1 MRIIKTL
8 TPFFISLAFVL
19 VACGS
24 SNGNTQESAPYLIM
38 VERENLFPEGI
49 EYDTIN
55 GRFLLGSISEGT
67 IFAVK
72 DDGTYQAFIEDDD
85 LISTLGIEIDLERNR
100 LLVANSNFAVFT
112 DPTVKPQVFLG
123 IYNLTTGERLHMI
136 GLIQGE
142 PEGRHFAND
151 IAVDTQGNAYVTD
164 TAALAV
170 HKVDINGNASV
181 FLESDQFRSP
191 NGIIYHPGGYL
202 LVADAGN
209 GSIFKVPLDNPDG
222 ITRVELEQVIEGA
235 DGMVLHP
242 NNNLIVVGSRIQT
255 IFSLSSDDD
264 WASATIE
271 ATDAGH
277 PASTVAL
284 RGNQVYTIY
293 PHLDKYF
300 SGKTVEAFGIVRVE
314 FGKD

>member
-8 TPFFISLAFVL
+8 MPFLISLAFVL
-19 VACGS
+19 VACDS
-24 SNGNTQESAPYLIM
+24 PNGYTQESVPDLIM
-38 VERENLFPEGI
+38 VERENFFPEGI
-49 EYDTIN
+49 EYDTAN
-55 GRFLLGSISEGT
+55 RRFLLSSVSEGT

-100 LLVANSNFAVFT
+100 LLVANSNPAVYT
-112 DPTVKPQVFLG
+112 DRTLKSQVFLG

-136 GLIQGE
+136 GLIEGE
-142 PEGRHFAND
+142 PKGGHIAND
-151 IAVDTQGNAYVTD
+151 IAVDTEGNAYVTD
-164 TAALAV
+164 TAAFAV

-181 FLESDQFRSP
+181 FVESDQFGSP

-209 GSIFKVPLDNPDG
+209 GSIFKVPLDNPEG
-222 ITRVELEQVIEGA
+222 IARVELEQVIEGA

-271 ATDAGH
+271 ATVANH
-277 PASTVAL
+277 PASTIAL
-284 RGNQVYTIY
+284 RGDQVYAIY

-300 SGKTVEAFGIVRVE
+300 SGETVKVFEIVRV
-314 FGKD
+314 KCW